1 MAGARERAS
10 DGDGKGSTPPKVP
23 PKLEPG
29 HILPVLQGEID
40 GFEEEVQRFRA
51 GEVAAA
57 QFRGFR
63 LQLGIYGQR
72 QPDNQMV
79 RVKLPFGGISADQ
92 METLG
97 QIAEKFSGLKRGH
110 ITTREN
116 FQFHFVNLDDV
127 PEIMRLLAAVGL
139 TTREACGHTVRNV
152 TGCAYG
158 GVCPREVFDAT
169 PYLVAYARNML
180 RNPICQRLPRKF
192 KTAFSSCADDCAG
205 TPFHDLGFVAKV
217 RSNGNGSRELGFEI
231 RVGGGLSTMP
241 RQADVL
247 YDFVPVAGGE
257 YIRLSEA
264 ILRVFDKEGG
274 MPGFLRKNLLKARIK
289 FLLNKIGPDEFRR
302 QVEEELRGD
311 WAREAIDLDA
321 LMALP
326 SEGPN
331 GYVPL
336 TSHPPL
342 PPGYQ
347 RWRETNV
354 RPQSQAGYCAVT
366 VTVPQGNISAPQFAD
381 LTRITRT
388 YCSSH
393 ARTNQNQNL
402 VLRWVPEAA
411 LPQLHAELVAI
422 GLGDSEAGLIA
433 DIVSCPGTDSCS
445 LGITSSMGM
454 ARALS
459 QAIRDKKPDN
469 DALIDAISIK
479 INACPNSC
487 GQHHVGG
494 IGLQGAAM
502 RIGEREVP
510 AYEVY
515 LGGGNYIGGARY
527 GHRVTRIPA
536 KRVPQA
542 VARILDVYRQERRDG
557 EGFEDFIDR
566 FGAKNFQPLLGEFKE
581 VGPVH
586 KDVQAYLDWG
596 SELLFSVTRGEGECA
611 AGQ

>member
-1 MAGARERAS
+1 MASARRRRNGGE
-10 DGDGKGSTPPKVP
+10 DNIGMPPKVP

-29 HILPVLQGEID
+29 HILPVLEEEID
-40 GFEEEVQRFRA
+40 EFEREVQRFRA
-51 GEVAAA
+51 GDVPPGE
-57 QFRGFR
+57 FRGYR
-63 LQLGIYGQR
+63 LQRGIYGQR

-79 RVKLPFGGISADQ
+79 RIKLPFGGITGQQ
-92 METLG
+92 METLAY
-97 QIAEKFSGLKRGH
+97 IAETFSGWKRGH

-116 FQFHFVNLDDV
+116 FQFHFLKLNDV
-127 PEIMRLLAAVGL
+127 PTIMRLLARVGI
-139 TTREACGHTVRNV
+139 TTREACGHVVRNV
-152 TGCAYG
+152 TGCDYA
-158 GVCPREVFDAT
+158 GVCPSQVFDAT

-192 KTAFSSCADDCAG
+192 KSAFSSCADDCAG
-205 TPFHDLGFVAKV
+205 TPFHDLGLIAKV
-217 RSNGNGSRELGFEI
+217 RPDSDGNEELGFEI
-231 RVGGGLSTMP
+231 RAGGGLSTMP
-241 RQADVL
+241 RKADVL

-257 YIRLSEA
+257 YIRVSEA

-274 MPGFLRKNLLKARIK
+274 MPGFLRRDLHKARIK
-289 FLLNKIGPDEFRR
+289 FLLKKIGPDEFRR

-336 TSHPPL
+336 TGHPPL

-354 RPQSQAGYCAVT
+354 RPQSQDGYTAVT
-366 VTVPQGNISAPQFAD
+366 VTVPQGNVSGRQLSGLA
-381 LTRITRT
+381 RIMRT
-388 YCSSH
+388 YSSGH
-393 ARTNQNQNL
+393 ARTNPNQNL
-402 VLRWVPEAA
+402 VLRWIPEAA
-411 LPQLHAELVAI
+411 LSHLYADLVDI

-542 VARILDVYRQERRDG
+542 VARILDIYRQQRR
-557 EGFEDFIDR
+557 ESEAFEDFVER
-566 FGAKNFQPLLGEFKE
+566 FGAKNFAPLLEEFKE

-586 KDVQAYLDWG
+586 KDIQSYLDWG
-596 SELLFSVTRGEGECA
+596 SELLFMVTRGEGECA